1 MESLS
6 PILNV
11 IIVIILI
18 WLMFG
23 ILGLNLMRGKLG
35 YCEGVS
41 NVYGIN
47 KQFCTVNLKKEWKIY
62 DTNFENIH
70 NALITLFISTT
81 LENWPSIMY

>member
-11 IIVIILI
+11 IIVILLI

-35 YCEGVS
+35 YCDGTSNIYGV
-41 NVYGIN
+41 N
-47 KQFCTVNLKKEWKIY
+47 KEYCVGTLGKEWKIY

-70 NALITLFISTT
+70 NALITLFIATT
-81 LENWPSIMY
+81 LENWPGIMY